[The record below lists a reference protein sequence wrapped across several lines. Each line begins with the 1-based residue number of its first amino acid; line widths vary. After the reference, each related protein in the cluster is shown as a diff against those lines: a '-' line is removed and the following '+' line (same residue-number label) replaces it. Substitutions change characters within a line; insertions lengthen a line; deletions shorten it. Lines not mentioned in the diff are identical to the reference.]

1 MARICKAAWTD
12 FDLLGYCTCVYKMY
26 DTYYVMMLVMC
37 ALKLMFGIVAHPL
50 ITQSL
55 QYDYTGK
62 LS

>member
-1 MARICKAAWTD
+1 
-12 FDLLGYCTCVYKMY
+12 MY

-37 ALKLMFGIVAHPL
+37 ALNIGIAAHPL
-50 ITQSL
+50 ITHSL